1 MASLKT
7 SLERKTGTAVPVS
20 ALRTKNSLMCGE
32 FLDLLPFADFC
43 KKSGLSIIQIL
54 PVNDTGT
61 ESSPYSALSAFAL
74 HPLYISIFAL
84 PEFDKES
91 EIAQK
96 ALILQ
101 KKHALDKRF
110 SYASVRKEKISLL
123 HTIFSN
129 NKETIL
135 SSKELKTWISNN
147 DWIKVYA
154 VFSYYKMQNN
164 EASWKQWQTFTNP
177 SLEQIDE
184 VWNTPVLNEDLLF
197 YAWVQMR
204 LDEQFT
210 KAALY
215 CKSLDIAL
223 KGDIP
228 IMMNEDSSD
237 AWAYPQFFIQS
248 LRAGSPPDGP
258 NPVGQNWGF
267 PIYDWDALAK
277 DDYSWWKNRLLV
289 SSRYYSMFRIDHV
302 LGFFRIWAAGEYE
315 CTAATGFPLPNKA
328 ISKKELYGAGFS
340 DDQLRWLSIP
350 HVPTRSIE
358 EVNNNDYLGTHGLLS
373 KIMDRIGNEELW
385 VFKSDIRGDR
395 DIWESDLPHS
405 VKERLSQ
412 HWRDRC
418 LISLGKDSYSP
429 SWTFQDSTAW
439 KSLDYD
445 MKQRLEH
452 IFSDKKAQMEKLW
465 EKQART
471 LLTALKDVGEMVP
484 CAEDLGALPDS
495 VPRVLQDL
503 GIYGLRVIRWNRAWN
518 EQGQPFIPFSR
529 YPELSVA
536 AASVHDSSTLRLW
549 WLTEPDAL
557 DFYAAFTPPSS
568 VIPGQYNPDT
578 AFYLLGE
585 AAKAESALCVH
596 PIQDFLALCSEYYAE
611 DPQSER
617 VNIPGSVTEF
627 NWTYRLPCT
636 LEELITNADL
646 QESIYSISD
655 MHTRKER

>member
-1 MASLKT
+1 MTSMIS

-32 FLDLLPFADFC
+32 FLDLIPFADFC

-74 HPLYISIFAL
+74 HPMYINLMAL
-84 PEFDKES
+84 PEFDPVSDTAEKAEALKNIHES
-91 EIAQK
+91 DA
-96 ALILQ
+96 
-101 KKHALDKRF
+101 RF

-123 HTIFSN
+123 RSIFSS
-129 NKETIL
+129 KKASII
-135 SSKELKTWISNN
+135 SSSELASWIADNE
-147 DWIKVYA
+147 WIKVYA

-164 EASWKQWQTFTNP
+164 EASWKQWKTFTNP
-177 SLEQIDE
+177 SLEQITK
-184 VWNTPVLNEDLLF
+184 VWETPELQEDLLF

-204 LDEQFT
+204 LDGQFA
-210 KAALY
+210 KASKY

-237 AWAYPQFFIQS
+237 AWANPQFFIQS

-267 PIYDWDALAK
+267 PIYNWDALAK
-277 DDYSWWKNRLLV
+277 DGYSWWKKRLLV

-315 CTAATGFPLPNKA
+315 CTAAAGFPLPNKS
-328 ISKKELYGAGFS
+328 ITKNELYDAGFT
-340 DDQLRWLSIP
+340 DDHIRWLSLP

-358 EVNNNDYLGTHGLLS
+358 DVNNNDYLGTHGLLS

-385 VFKSDIRGDR
+385 VFKTDIRGDR
-395 DIWESDLPHS
+395 DIWESGLPHP
-405 VKERLSQ
+405 VKERLTQ

-418 LISLGKDSYSP
+418 LISLGDDNFSP
-429 SWTFQDSTAW
+429 SWIFQDSTAW
-439 KSLDYD
+439 KSLDPV
-445 MKQRLEH
+445 MKERLGR
-452 IFSDKKAQMEKLW
+452 IFEDKKYEMEKLW
-465 EKQART
+465 EQQART
-471 LLTALKDVGEMVP
+471 LLSVLKDIGGMTP

-495 VPRVLQDL
+495 VPHVLENL
-503 GIYGLRVIRWNRAWN
+503 GIYGLRVIRWHRAWN
-518 EQGQPFIPFSR
+518 EHGQPFIPFSR

-536 AASVHDSSTLRLW
+536 STSVHDSSTLRLW
-549 WLTEPDAL
+549 WLTENDAR
-557 DFYAAFTPPSS
+557 DFYTAFPPPHNI
-568 VIPGQYNPDT
+568 VLGQYNPDT
-578 AFYLLGE
+578 ARYLLEE
-585 AAKAESALCVH
+585 AARAASALCIH
-596 PIQDFLALCSEYYAE
+596 PVQDFLALCAEYYAD

-627 NWTYRLPCT
+627 NWTYRLPCSI
-636 LEELITNADL
+636 EELIANVPL
-646 QESIYSISD
+646 QKVILEITEK
-655 MHTRKER
+655 HTRKE